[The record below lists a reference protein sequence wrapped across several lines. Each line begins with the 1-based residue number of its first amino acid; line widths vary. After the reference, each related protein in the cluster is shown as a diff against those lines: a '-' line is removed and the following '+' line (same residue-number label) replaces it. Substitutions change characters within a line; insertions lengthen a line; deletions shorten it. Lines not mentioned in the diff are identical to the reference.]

1 MANEWISRE
10 AVFTALELS
19 EVFSH
24 YGIEVDA
31 KNLNAQSFRIHCPFH
46 EDDRPSCS
54 VNPGKKVF
62 NCFAC
67 GEQGNVLD
75 FIAGIEGFDPSG
87 EFRAVLEKAIEIIGH
102 NPTPKRAKRQNQ
114 NKDADKV
121 EPSSSSDESQTQSR
135 DNKLTKAKKKDK
147 SKKQRSEKK
156 DESLKLEPNR
166 VLEGPAFPLKLDLGH
181 PWLKERLAQIG
192 LTPEH
197 AEMLGIGYETRS
209 NALMASRVCFPVHNV
224 KGDLVAYAGRWAS
237 DEVDESGRFVDGKG
251 KEQSRYKLPGGFNK
265 QLELYNLHRVV
276 RQFEQTKPATRSIV
290 LVEGFW
296 STLRL
301 SSFTGSSANSEYQTG
316 IPCAALMGLA
326 LSKAQIALLKEA
338 QIGQVLLMLDGD
350 EEGQAASTR
359 LVKSLSEH
367 FYVKDACLRD
377 NQKPDMLDEAELVQ
391 ILNDAG
397 LLSRVVTDNTQKTKK
412 QIRKPKNTRNTTTAL
427 SNFGYSTTLTANW
440 P

>member
-1 MANEWISRE
+1 MASEWISRD

-19 EVFSH
+19 DVFSH

-31 KNLNAQSFRIHCPFH
+31 KSANAKSFRVHCPFH

-54 VNPGKKVF
+54 VNPEKKVF

-67 GEQGNVLD
+67 GEQGNMLD

-102 NPTPKRAKRQNQ
+102 NPTPKRTKRQNQ
-114 NKDADKV
+114 NMDKAGSDN
-121 EPSSSSDESQTQSR
+121 PSDEAQTQSGG
-135 DNKLTKAKKKDK
+135 KKPEKVKKKGK
-147 SKKQRSEKK
+147 SKKQKLQKK
-156 DESLKLEPNR
+156 DGSLALESNR
-166 VLEGPAFPLKLDLGH
+166 VLEGPAFPLKLSLDH

-197 AEMLGIGYETRS
+197 AETLGIGYETRS
-209 NALMASRVCFPVHNV
+209 NALMAGRVCFPIHNA
-224 KGDLVAYAGRWAS
+224 KGGLVAYAGRWAS
-237 DEVDESGRFVDGKG
+237 NQVDKDGKFVDAKG
-251 KEQSRYKLPGGFNK
+251 KEQSRHKLPGGFNK

-276 RQFEQTKPATRSIV
+276 DQFNVIKPATRSIV

-301 SSFTGSSANSEYQTG
+301 SSFTGSSIIPDDQTG
-316 IPCAALMGLA
+316 IPCVALMGLA
-326 LSKAQIALLKEA
+326 LSRA
-338 QIGQVLLMLDGD
+338 QIGLLEEAGISQVLLMLDGD
-350 EEGQAASTR
+350 EEGQTASTR

-367 FYVKDACLRD
+367 FYVKDACIRD
-377 NQKPDMLDEAELVQ
+377 NQKPDMLDEVELVQ
-391 ILNDAG
+391 ILKGAG
-397 LLSRVVTDNTQKTKK
+397 FLSKEAENTSPKPIK
-412 QIRKPKNTRNTTTAL
+412 QTLETTHHAPTAL
-427 SNFGYSTTLTANW
+427 SNLGYSTSFTASW